1 MKQNSRCYGCVY
13 CQMCDKEQEQKCAN
27 EHYILFTTEQQA
39 KLCDLM
45 CGEAEIENDNN

>member
-1 MKQNSRCYGCVY
+1 MKISARCYGCVY

-39 KLCDLM
+39 KMCDLM
-45 CGEAEIENDNN
+45 CGEVEIENDNN